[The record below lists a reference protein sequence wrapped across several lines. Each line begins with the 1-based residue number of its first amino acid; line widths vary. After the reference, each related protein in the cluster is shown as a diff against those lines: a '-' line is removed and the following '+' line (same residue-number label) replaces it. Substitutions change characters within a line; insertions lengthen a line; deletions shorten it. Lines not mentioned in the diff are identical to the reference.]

1 MTVISKRQYLL
12 TVAFLVILF
21 AGNAQITAGKIVFE
35 RKTNLFKKFSEP
47 QTQKWIGEKNKWKY
61 EDFELYFN
69 DSLSIFIP
77 AEISGP
83 DAQSW
88 ATNKNT
94 VYQNLNLGFRHSQLT
109 LFGEN
114 FIIKD
119 SVRHRTWKITENT
132 RTIAKFSCRQAI
144 WVMDDS
150 TRIYAWY
157 SEDIIPTVGPET
169 YNGLPGAILGVAAE
183 DGRIVYFAKS
193 VEIMEPNFEKLVPK
207 MNLNKATSDEE
218 LKQKMIAKFG
228 SKPEYLQLIVDLFI
242 W

>member
-1 MTVISKRQYLL
+1 MMVISRIKSILI
-12 TVAFLVILF
+12 VSFLFLQF
-21 AGNAQITAGKIVFE
+21 SGHTQITAGKIVFE
-35 RKTNLFKKFSEP
+35 RKTNLFKKFTDS

-61 EDFELYFN
+61 EDFILYFN
-69 DSLSIFIP
+69 DSVSLFIP
-77 AEISGP
+77 AEVVGT

-94 VYQNLNLGFRHSQLT
+94 VFQNFNQGFRHSELN
-109 LFGEN
+109 LFGES

-119 SVRHRTWKITENT
+119 SIRKRTWKITENR
-132 RTIAKFSCRQAI
+132 RTIAKYDCRQAI
-144 WVMDDS
+144 WEMNDS

-193 VEIMEPNFEKLVPK
+193 VEIMQPNFEKLTPK
-207 MNLNKATSDEE
+207 MNLNKATTDEE
-218 LKQKMIAKFG
+218 LKTKMIAKFG
-228 SKPEYLQLIVDLFI
+228 SKPEYLHLIIDLFV